1 VHARPPALRG
11 RHGGTAARQAESV
24 SVELATPLPAR
35 GAGAVAQALL
45 KHLLFIRQQLPM
57 RSAAGRAG
65 RASRARR
72 QRVLQMSVVSAA
84 RRPPASAREVLRSRP
99 SRRACRT

>member
-24 SVELATPLPAR
+24 SVELAAPLPAR

-45 KHLLFIRQQLPM
+45 KHLLFIRQQIPM
-57 RSAAGRAG
+57 
-65 RASRARR
+65 
-72 QRVLQMSVVSAA
+72 
-84 RRPPASAREVLRSRP
+84 
-99 SRRACRT
+99 